1 MAIKIVRFLPLNWH
15 YLTECDPLPIG
26 NSCFI
31 TGANTSG
38 KSTLLDAFRFLFF
51 VTTTGFNAA
60 NGVAGKRGGR
70 KLVSYIRAAK
80 TDGAEDDGQAA
91 YLRTGATVTHVAAEL
106 YNEDSRIS
114 SVIGVTAAMPAITD
128 SNDVRPQWWV
138 LQQGH
143 LKDLQFSIPVGND
156 GIRYATLEELCRLT
170 PAGGSIYICKSQG
183 EAKALYSKLLGL
195 TTNHLGDVSALN
207 TWAVT
212 QNNAIAFDPREMGN
226 LNKFIKTLVIPEA
239 PIRTEEFRQ
248 LLENY
253 QDLQRQ
259 SANMELQVQK
269 LKAVLDICGQYKALR
284 RQERAANI
292 LDDLIQTQL
301 KAREIKALLA
311 ARQVQTEQIRQLTEQ
326 LRHIDAQRGSIR
338 GAIAAFNASE
348 EEEAIRQLQASLD
361 HLNAE
366 ITTCKNNIMTLDD
379 IVDFLR
385 SFAAQTNQLFGSPL
399 VQTSF
404 LDRYEATSDE
414 PFSSQD
420 AHALRELA
428 ANIQD
433 AQTAISARNER
444 LKTVEKPKLA
454 SRISNL
460 KREQEILEK
469 GSTVAGPRSHSRVRA
484 AIHDAFRDQHISDEP
499 KYLCELLEYRDE
511 QWADAAEAYMGSY
524 RFSIVVQPQNFR
536 CAAEAYKKLCR
547 EDTTIYGV
555 TLVDTTAFADATE
568 DAPANTLA
576 GIFKS
581 RNHYAAE
588 YVKYVYSRVKLVAD
602 ASYPPDKDGI
612 CISRDGMKYA
622 GRGYSRMRPVE
633 YLVIGA
639 QARARRLKAVQEELA
654 EVKQAFQAA
663 QREMNQ
669 CVTLTAAQRDWHW
682 PKFLTDGQALLRQ
695 RRLLLD
701 YQAEYDRQ
709 EVQLRKLASPERD
722 RQRAALDA
730 GLRTKNTAY
739 EETNTALAKSNGLLL
754 NAETALTAQ
763 RESLAFFE
771 KRAASWEQDYH
782 EEYQHARQ
790 ELAQRQTDQH
800 KSLKG
805 IHETLETEIDEY
817 RKTLAKLDLRISAAQ
832 AEYNSAFSTA
842 YDTAGYASMEA
853 YQNFY
858 NEMTSSRIPELRH
871 RTDTAFRLT
880 EASFAD
886 KIVGDLRTHI
896 KAAESTLKAIN
907 RFLARMVYNERV
919 YQFAPIRAA
928 VGKEEFFRMIM
939 DENNRPSDGD
949 QLPIERTA
957 FDRDFSDTKRA
968 LFDRVR
974 NADIGRDDEW
984 LDYRSYCQF
993 GVTLA
998 PASDRQRSS
1007 LLKDSI
1013 GDGSGAEVQ
1022 VPCYIIL
1029 AAALVQQYNK
1039 SNRLHSD
1046 ITNSNSLRVMLVDEC
1061 FDKMDTAN
1069 RKAMIDFITRQ
1080 MGLQL
1085 IACAPPDKYESVGT
1099 LLENVLFVRGSL
1111 AARTRDVSYFTS
1123 PSFGALAAASAGDN
1137 DTFTIDPARFAAAEA
1152 ENRAFFASD
1161 GAAEETT

>member
-1 MAIKIVRFLPLNWH
+1 MSIKIVRFLPLNWH
-15 YLTECDPLPIG
+15 YLTQCDPLPIG

-80 TDGAEDDGQAA
+80 TDGADDDGRAA

-106 YNEDSRIS
+106 YNEETRVS

-128 SNDVRPQWWV
+128 SNEVKPQWWV

-143 LKDLQFSIPVGND
+143 LKDLQFSIPVEG
-156 GIRYATLEELCRLT
+156 GIRYATLDELCRLT
-170 PAGGSIYICKSQG
+170 RAGGSISICKSQA
-183 EAKALYSKLLGL
+183 EAKALFSRLLGL
-195 TTNHLGDVSALN
+195 TMNHLGDVSALN

-212 QNNAIAFDPREMGN
+212 QNNSIAFDPREMGN

-248 LLENY
+248 LLEHY

-269 LKAVLDICGQYKALR
+269 LKAVLDICGQYKKVSG
-284 RQERAANI
+284 QQRASSI
-292 LDDLIQTQL
+292 LDDLIQVQL
-301 KAREIKALLA
+301 KTREIDLLQSTW
-311 ARQVQTEQIRQLTEQ
+311 QVQAEQIQQLAEQ
-326 LRHIDAQRGSIR
+326 LRHIDAQRESIR

-348 EEEAIRQLQASLD
+348 EEEAIRQLQANLD

-366 ITTCKNNIMTLDD
+366 IKTCKNNIMALDD

-385 SFAAQTNQLFGSPL
+385 SFAEQTNQLFGSPL

-428 ANIQD
+428 ASIQD
-433 AQTAISARNER
+433 AQTAISARKER
-444 LKTVEKPKLA
+444 LNGVEKPKLA
-454 SRISNL
+454 SRMGDL
-460 KREQEILEK
+460 KREQDILEK
-469 GSTVAGPRSHSRVRA
+469 GSAVAGPRSHSRVRS
-484 AIHDAFRDQHISDEP
+484 AIHDAFREQRISDEP

-555 TLVDTTAFADATE
+555 TLVDTTAFMDTTADAPT
-568 DAPANTLA
+568 DTLA
-576 GIFKS
+576 GIFRSK
-581 RNHYAAE
+581 NPYAAE
-588 YVKYVYSRVKLVAD
+588 YVKYIYSRVKLVAD
-602 ASYPPDKDGI
+602 ASYPPDKDGT

-639 QARARRLKAVQEELA
+639 EARARRLKAVREELA
-654 EVKQAFQAA
+654 EVKQAFQEV
-663 QREMNQ
+663 QREMAQ
-669 CVTLTAAQRDWHW
+669 CLTLEAAQRDRHW
-682 PKFLTDGQALLRQ
+682 PKFLTDGQTLLQQ
-695 RRLLLD
+695 RRLLVE
-701 YQAEYDRQ
+701 YQAEYDQQ

-722 RQRAALDA
+722 CQRAALDD
-730 GLRTKNTAY
+730 GLRARNSEYADANEKLMKTTGMLQNTEA
-739 EETNTALAKSNGLLL
+739 
-754 NAETALTAQ
+754 ALTVQ
-763 RESLAFFE
+763 RESLAFYE
-771 KRAASWEQDYH
+771 KRTATWEQDYGV
-782 EEYQHARQ
+782 EYQQARQ
-790 ELAQRQTDQH
+790 ELAQRQTDKR

-805 IHETLETEIDEY
+805 MHELLEMELDQY
-817 RKTLAKLDLRISAAQ
+817 RKTLSNLNVQISAAQ
-832 AEYNSAFSTA
+832 IAYNSAFSTA

-858 NEMTSSRIPELRH
+858 NEMTSNRIPELRH
-871 RTDTAFRLT
+871 RTDMAFRLT
-880 EASFAD
+880 ETSFAD
-886 KIVGDLRTHI
+886 KIVGDLRAHI
-896 KAAESTLKAIN
+896 KAAETTLKAIN
-907 RFLARMVYNERV
+907 RFLARMVYNERI
-919 YQFAPIRAA
+919 YLFAPIRAA

-939 DENNRPSDGD
+939 DENNAPSDGD
-949 QLPIERTA
+949 QLPIERIA

-968 LFDRVR
+968 LFDLVR
-974 NADIGRDDEW
+974 SADIGRDGEW

-993 GVTLA
+993 GVTMS
-998 PASDRQRSS
+998 PAGDRQHSS

-1039 SNRLHSD
+1039 TNRLHSD

-1069 RKAMIDFITRQ
+1069 RKAMIDFITKQ

-1137 DTFTIDPARFAAAEA
+1137 DTFAIDPACLAAVEA

-1161 GAAEETT
+1161 GDSEETT